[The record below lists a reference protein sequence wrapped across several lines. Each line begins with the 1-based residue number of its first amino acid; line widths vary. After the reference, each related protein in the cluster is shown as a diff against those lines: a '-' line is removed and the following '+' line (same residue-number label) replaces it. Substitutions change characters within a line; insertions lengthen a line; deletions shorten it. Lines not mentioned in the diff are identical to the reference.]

1 MSTHTF
7 AKTYNLIAY
16 LEKPTKSEG
25 FEQII
30 DFLNGSS
37 VKYAL
42 TIHPTIHTSCIEQLW
57 MTAKVKKLGDMTHHK
72 DIFATPSL
80 TKKVFANMKRVGIG
94 FSGEVTSLFANMLKK
109 HKPKRKHAKE
119 LEVPPTGSQ
128 AEQNILLPLPSHDPL
143 PSGRDS
149 PKLKE
154 LMDVCTNLSNK
165 VFDLES
171 EVIDVKSTYQARI
184 EKLESRVKRLDEEN
198 KVLKELK
205 SVHSKVDSDEL
216 VMEMEKSSKQERKI
230 ADIDADVK
238 INLEKAQAKA
248 YNLDLDH
255 QENVLSMMNVN
266 EKEPA
271 DVEDVLEVVKTAKLI
286 TEVVT
291 TTGVDVNA
299 ASIQDT
305 LITTVEA
312 TKLSVP
318 RKRIGVIIK
327 DPKETTTTTT
337 VTVQLKLDEEV
348 ARQLEAELNANVDWN
363 AVIEQVQ
370 RREKLTDV
378 VDMYLR
384 LLTTISHAFFILKN
398 AEENGTM
405 EANAEDGIY
414 NELVNLI
421 KLDEFN
427 GGALAIG
434 SMPAVC
440 MFDEPF
446 DDLDFNLRTFYVD

>member
-7 AKTYNLIAY
+7 AKTHNLIAY

-42 TIHPTIHTSCIEQLW
+42 IIHPTIHTSCIEQLW
-57 MTAKVKKLGDMTHHK
+57 MTAKVKK
-72 DIFATPSL
+72 
-80 TKKVFANMKRVGIG
+80 
-94 FSGEVTSLFANMLKK
+94 KK

-119 LEVPPTGSQ
+119 LEVPPAGSQ

-149 PKLKE
+149 RKLKE

-165 VFDLES
+165 VLDLES

-184 EKLESRVKRLDEEN
+184 KKLESRVKRLDEEN

-205 SVHSKVDSDEL
+205 SVHSKVDFDEL

-230 ADIDADVK
+230 ADIDADVE

-266 EKEPA
+266 DKEPA
-271 DVEDVLEVVKTAKLI
+271 DVEEVLEVVKTAKLI

-312 TKLSVP
+312 TKVSVP

-327 DPKETTTTTT
+327 DPKETTTTTTTTTT

-370 RREKLTDV
+370 RREKLIDV
-378 VDMYLR
+378 IFLLVEKMYPLTHFTLEQMMNDVRLEVGDESEMSMELLR
-384 LLTTISHAFFILKN
+384 L
-398 AEENGTM
+398 
-405 EANAEDGIY
+405 
-414 NELVNLI
+414 V
-421 KLDEFN
+421 
-427 GGALAIG
+427 
-434 SMPAVC
+434 
-440 MFDEPF
+440 
-446 DDLDFNLRTFYVD
+446 RR